1 MRGAARSLRCA
12 QRCPRAPG
20 GSAAL
25 LSAALRATMKLSP
38 RRLVGIICACL
49 AVLIACILIGL
60 SVSIVPWNH
69 LALVEDKVKPQV
81 RARND
86 STVHLFA
93 TPPPH
98 PYPPP
103 RRLLLHVRPTPF
115 RSGTRSTALAAT
127 SSVSA
132 SASTPSQWTTASS
145 TSRG

>member
-1 MRGAARSLRCA
+1 
-12 QRCPRAPG
+12 
-20 GSAAL
+20 
-25 LSAALRATMKLSP
+25 MKLSP

-69 LALVEDKVKPQV
+69 LALVEDRVKPQV
-81 RARND
+81 RARKD

-103 RRLLLHVRPTPF
+103 RRLLLHVRTTPF